1 MDFVATCLFGLEKL
15 LGEEIDSLGFERVST
30 MDGRV
35 RFRGDICAAAE
46 ANIRLRTAE
55 RVYVLAAEPFPA
67 STFDELFE
75 GVRAIGWEDFIG
87 RDGAFPV
94 SGHSVKSRLTS
105 VPACQKIIKK
115 AVAVRLGSHF
125 GTDIL
130 PESGTGY
137 PVEFFL
143 FKDSAYVMIDTS
155 GVALHKRGYRPA
167 ANAAPLRET
176 LAAAIA
182 LTARTREDILLWD
195 PFCGSGTIPIEGAL
209 IATNTAPGLGRK
221 FCGEDFSF
229 LPPAIWEEA
238 RERARAAVKTDSAFR
253 AVGTDVDPEALEIA
267 KRNASRAGMSSFI
280 EFRQEDARRIV
291 KPEGVRGTL
300 ICNPPYGERM
310 MSVREAEDLYRAIG
324 TNFAAFDRW
333 QIYVLTSCEYFEKL
347 FRRRADKKRKLYNGT
362 IPCTLYEFF
371 KPVN

>member
-67 STFDELFE
+67 ASFDQLFE
-75 GVRAIGWEDFIG
+75 GVRAIAWEDYIG
-87 RDGAFPV
+87 RDGGFPV
-94 SGHSVKSRLTS
+94 SGHSVKSQLSS

-115 AVAVRLGSHF
+115 AVAVRLGNHF

-143 FKDSAYVMIDTS
+143 FKDSAYIMIDTS
-155 GVALHKRGYRPA
+155 GIALHKRGYRPA

-229 LPPAIWEEA
+229 LPPVIWEEA
-238 RERARAAVKTDSAFR
+238 REKAKAAVKTDSAFR
-253 AVGTDVDPEALEIA
+253 AVGTDVDP
-267 KRNASRAGMSSFI
+267 
-280 EFRQEDARRIV
+280 
-291 KPEGVRGTL
+291 
-300 ICNPPYGERM
+300 
-310 MSVREAEDLYRAIG
+310 
-324 TNFAAFDRW
+324 
-333 QIYVLTSCEYFEKL
+333 
-347 FRRRADKKRKLYNGT
+347 
-362 IPCTLYEFF
+362 
-371 KPVN
+371 